1 MSDTNP
7 TLYQRIGGQSAINTL
22 VDSFYARMPDDYR
35 LNRFFNSHDLDEQA
49 ATLKALLT
57 ALFGGTHPSREE
69 LTALLDNFF
78 MAAFA
83 RDKRKSFVGGSDF
96 GYFGYIIEQ
105 DHPSTNYLSDA
116 HSHLLKFMPDDSN
129 YDVIM
134 EHLAAILPQL
144 NLDSTVR
151 NEILTLAEQAR
162 NAVLGK

>member
-1 MSDTNP
+1 MSDTN
-7 TLYQRIGGQSAINTL
+7 TLYQRIGGQATISTL
-22 VDSFYARMPDDYR
+22 VDSFYARIQDDYR

-49 ATLKALLT
+49 AALKALLT
-57 ALFGGTHPSREE
+57 AFFGGTHPASEE
-69 LTALLDNFF
+69 LTVLLDNFF
-78 MAAFA
+78 IAAFA

-105 DHPSTNYLSDA
+105 DHPSTNYLSDG

-134 EHLAAILPQL
+134 EHLAAVLPQL
-144 NLDSTVR
+144 NLDNALQ

-162 NAVLGK
+162 AAVLGK